1 MKSLVFLVLSVS
13 SMAYAAVSS
22 FEASIDS
29 YLNSATPVVVPPGN
43 MNSAVKDYDNG
54 QYKNIVRL
62 MSKKSNICVIK
73 EAATLYNLDPVVI
86 MGSIV
91 GEHTFNVDA
100 WDIGQDTYMYMVKNW
115 ITRFEANGIDLGKM
129 FKEDNYVACTM
140 ATDNNY
146 DLWGCYESVW
156 KHDKRNPRKGQA
168 KSSLKWVFFN
178 PIGGGFTYG
187 FGQLGPER
195 ALMVTDMVNQI
206 SGFPLLS
213 VEDPPSLY
221 EAILNPQTSIHY
233 VAATNRKAIDIYKQ
247 VANFDISQNP
257 GVVSTL
263 YNLGKEYEKAEE
275 LYEKTVKNLTK
286 DGSSDYP
293 QVNYYGWFINSK
305 EAELREVFNKAT
317 NKAGCP

>member
-1 MKSLVFLVLSVS
+1 MN
-13 SMAYAAVSS
+13 AQNP
-22 FEASIDS
+22 I
-29 YLNSATPVVVPPGN
+29 VVPAGN
-43 MNSAVKDYDNG
+43 MNSAVKEYDVSK
-54 QYKNIVRL
+54 YKSVVRL

-73 EAATLYNLDPVVI
+73 EAATLYKLDPVVI

-100 WDIGQDTYMYMVKNW
+100 WDIAQDNYMYMVKNW
-115 ITRFEANGIDLGKM
+115 ITRFESNGIDLGKM
-129 FKEDNYVACTM
+129 LKEDNYFACTT

-168 KSSLKWVFFN
+168 KSSLKWVFFD
-178 PIGGGFTYG
+178 PKGAGYTYG

-195 ALMVTDMVNQI
+195 AIMVTDLVNQV

-221 EAILNPQTSIHY
+221 DAILNPQTSIHY

-247 VANFDISQNP
+247 IANFDISQNP
-257 GVVSTL
+257 GVISTL
-263 YNLGKEYEKAEE
+263 YNIGKEYEKAEE
-275 LYEKTVKNLTK
+275 LYQKTLKGLTK
-286 DGSSDYP
+286 NGQAEYP
-293 QVNYYGWFINSK
+293 NVNYYGWFINSK
-305 EAELREVFNKAT
+305 AAELSDVYKKAT
-317 NKAGCP
+317 EKAGCP